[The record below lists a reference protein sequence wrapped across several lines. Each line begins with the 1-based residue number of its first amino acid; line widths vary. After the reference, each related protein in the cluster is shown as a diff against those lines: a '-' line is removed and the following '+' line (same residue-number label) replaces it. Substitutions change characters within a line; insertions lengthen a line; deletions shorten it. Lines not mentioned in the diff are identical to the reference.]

1 MKHPPQ
7 SALPQVN
14 NTVVFSIGPGVYAQK
29 LHRDDPVH
37 HNFHLAASTHS
48 LGRDS
53 RRDYSS
59 QEPNQNTTKRRHE
72 IYSRLPSMGLLPSPT
87 SER

>member
-1 MKHPPQ
+1 MDSPANGLSWEWKEVGNEASPAI
-7 SALPQVN
+7 SAPQVN

-53 RRDYSS
+53 RRIIHRR
-59 QEPNQNTTKRRHE
+59 NQIKHD
-72 IYSRLPSMGLLPSPT
+72 
-87 SER
+87 